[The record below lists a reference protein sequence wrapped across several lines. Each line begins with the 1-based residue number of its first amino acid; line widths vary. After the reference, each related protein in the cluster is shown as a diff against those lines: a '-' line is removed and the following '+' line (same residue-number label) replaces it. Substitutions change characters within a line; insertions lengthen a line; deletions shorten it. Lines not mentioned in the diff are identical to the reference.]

1 MSLRPSVWQRFLVAL
16 LHIAVA
22 WGLTLFSLAY
32 LAPWTGIV
40 ALPVLVTLFFS
51 FPVALLGLLALYF
64 GGYAEIPGVTWVIFA
79 MLFGAGM
86 IFVLSM
92 PFA

>member
-1 MSLRPSVWQRFLVAL
+1 MHLRLRIWQRFLLAL
-16 LHIAVA
+16 LHLAVA

-32 LAPWTGIV
+32 LAPWTGIA
-40 ALPVLVTLFFS
+40 ALPALVTLFFS
-51 FPVALLGLLALYF
+51 FPIALLGLLALYF

-79 MLFGAGM
+79 MLLGAGM
-86 IFVLSM
+86 IFLLSL

>member
-1 MSLRPSVWQRFLVAL
+1 MILRLRIWQRFLLAL
-16 LHIAVA
+16 LHLAVA

-32 LAPWTGIV
+32 LAAWTGIA

-51 FPVALLGLLALYF
+51 FPIALLGLLALYF

-79 MLFGAGM
+79 MLLGAGM
-86 IFVLSM
+86 IFLLSL